1 MSWNG
6 NDNKDPWGRNDTP
19 PEIDEVIK
27 KVREKV
33 DSIFGG
39 GSSGGSSSGGGFSMR
54 NLPLILGV
62 LVLLWVGAG
71 IYQVEQAERSVV
83 LRLGKFEEIKGPGLR
98 WNPPIIDAWEIVDV
112 VRVRPHRHDALML
125 TKDENI
131 VAVTVSVQYQIADP
145 QKYVLDISMR
155 NLPLILGVLVLL
167 WVGAGIY
174 QVEQAERS
182 VVLRLGKFEEI
193 KGPGLRWN
201 PPIIDAW
208 EIVDVVRVRPHRHDA
223 LMLTKDENIVAVT
236 VSVQYQIAD
245 PQKYVLDIRDA
256 DASLVQAT
264 ESALRHVVGGSIM
277 DDALTT
283 GRELIAQEVKTRLQ
297 RYLNKYN
304 TGLEVVIVN
313 IEDSSPPN
321 QVQEA
326 FDDVIK
332 AREDEVRARNEAET
346 YANGL
351 VPEARGEAQRM
362 LQDAE
367 AYKEQVV
374 AEAQGDATRF
384 NLLLKEYQKA
394 PDVTRN
400 RLYLDSI
407 QAVMS
412 NSTKVMIDVEGGNN
426 ILYLPLDKIAES
438 ARGVESLNIPSGSN
452 NSSSIRDLTNQVI
465 EEIRR
470 RNRQEERR

>member
-27 KVREKV
+27 KVRQRIE
-33 DSIFGG
+33 SIFGG
-39 GSSGGSSSGGGFSMR
+39 GSSGDSSGGGFSLKS
-54 NLPLILGV
+54 LPLILGV

-83 LRLGKFEEIKGPGLR
+83 LRLGKFQEIKGPGLR

-131 VAVTVSVQYQIADP
+131 VDVTVSI
-145 QKYVLDISMR
+145 
-155 NLPLILGVLVLL
+155 
-167 WVGAGIY
+167 
-174 QVEQAERS
+174 
-182 VVLRLGKFEEI
+182 
-193 KGPGLRWN
+193 
-201 PPIIDAW
+201 
-208 EIVDVVRVRPHRHDA
+208 
-223 LMLTKDENIVAVT
+223 
-236 VSVQYQIAD
+236 QYQIAD

-277 DDALTT
+277 DDVLTT

-313 IEDSSPPN
+313 NEDSSPPN

-351 VPEARGEAQRM
+351 VPEARGQAQRM

-367 AYKEQVV
+367 AYKEQVISE
-374 AEAQGDATRF
+374 AEGDATRF
-384 NLLLKEYQKA
+384 NLLLSEYQKA

-407 QAVMS
+407 QGVMS
-412 NSTKVMIDVEGGNN
+412 NSSKVMIDVEGGNN

-438 ARGVESLNIPSGSN
+438 ARGVENLNIPSTAGN
-452 NSSSIRDLTNQVI
+452 TSISDLTNQVI

>member
-1 MSWNG
+1 MNW
-6 NDNKDPWGRNDTP
+6 DNKDKDPWGNKNDAP
-19 PEIDEVIK
+19 DFDELMK
-27 KVREKV
+27 KFS
-33 DSIFGG
+33 SILGRKKTN
-39 GSSGGSSSGGGFSMR
+39 SSGSGKSGKGGGFKYSPKR
-54 NLPLILGV
+54 ILMYAFFGFSIV
-62 LVLLWVGAG
+62 YASQCIYQLDASERAVILRFGSFLEEQDEGLNFRFAG
-71 IYQVEQAERSVV
+71 IDERYIENVTTTRRYTQTNS
-83 LRLGKFEEIKGPGLR
+83 
-98 WNPPIIDAWEIVDV
+98 
-112 VRVRPHRHDALML
+112 ML

-131 VAVTVSVQYQIADP
+131 VDVTISAQYRIANLKDFVINVKDP
-145 QKYVLDISMR
+145 EGSLR
-155 NLPLILGVLVLL
+155 NAI
-167 WVGAGIY
+167 
-174 QVEQAERS
+174 
-182 VVLRLGKFEEI
+182 
-193 KGPGLRWN
+193 
-201 PPIIDAW
+201 
-208 EIVDVVRVRPHRHDA
+208 
-223 LMLTKDENIVAVT
+223 
-236 VSVQYQIAD
+236 
-245 PQKYVLDIRDA
+245 
-256 DASLVQAT
+256 

-297 RYLNKYN
+297 RYLDKYN

-351 VPEARGEAQRM
+351 VPEARGQAQRM

-374 AEAQGDATRF
+374 SEAEGDATRF
-384 NLLLKEYQKA
+384 NLLLAEYQKA

-407 QAVMS
+407 QGVMS

-438 ARGVESLNIPSGSN
+438 TRGIESLNMPSSSN
-452 NSSSIRDLTNQVI
+452 NNTSIRDLTNQVI

>member
-6 NDNKDPWGRNDTP
+6 NDNKDPWGRNDSP

-39 GSSGGSSSGGGFSMR
+39 GSSGGSSAGGGFSKKFVTIG
-54 NLPLILGV
+54 LTVIALAYIGL
-62 LVLLWVGAG
+62 G
-71 IYQVEQAERSVV
+71 IYQVEEAERSVV
-83 LRLGKFEEIKGPGLR
+83 LRLGEFSEIKGPGLR
-98 WNPPIIDAWEIVDV
+98 WNPPIIDQVDVVDV

-145 QKYVLDISMR
+145 R
-155 NLPLILGVLVLL
+155 
-167 WVGAGIY
+167 
-174 QVEQAERS
+174 
-182 VVLRLGKFEEI
+182 
-193 KGPGLRWN
+193 
-201 PPIIDAW
+201 
-208 EIVDVVRVRPHRHDA
+208 
-223 LMLTKDENIVAVT
+223 
-236 VSVQYQIAD
+236 
-245 PQKYVLDIRDA
+245 KYVLDIRDA

-367 AYKEQVV
+367 AYKEQVISE
-374 AEAQGDATRF
+374 AEGDATRF
-384 NLLLKEYQKA
+384 NLLLAEYQKA

-407 QAVMS
+407 QGVMS

-438 ARGVESLNIPSGSN
+438 ARGIESLNVRS
-452 NSSSIRDLTNQVI
+452 NSSSNSSISDLTNQVI

>member
-6 NDNKDPWGRNDTP
+6 NDNKDPWGREDAP

-27 KVREKV
+27 KARERIN
-33 DSIFGG
+33 SIFGG
-39 GSSGGSSSGGGFSMR
+39 GSSGDDSSGGFSMK
-54 NLPLILGV
+54 NFTWIFVVLIFGYVTL
-62 LVLLWVGAG
+62 G
-71 IYQVEQAERSVV
+71 IYQVEEAERSVV
-83 LRLGKFEEIKGPGLR
+83 LRLGKFQEIKGPGLR
-98 WNPPIIDAWEIVDV
+98 WNPPIVDNWEIVDV

-131 VAVTVSVQYQIADP
+131 VDVTVSVQYQIADP
-145 QKYVLDISMR
+145 M
-155 NLPLILGVLVLL
+155 
-167 WVGAGIY
+167 
-174 QVEQAERS
+174 
-182 VVLRLGKFEEI
+182 
-193 KGPGLRWN
+193 
-201 PPIIDAW
+201 
-208 EIVDVVRVRPHRHDA
+208 
-223 LMLTKDENIVAVT
+223 
-236 VSVQYQIAD
+236 
-245 PQKYVLDIRDA
+245 KYVLDIRDA
-256 DASLVQAT
+256 DASLAQAT

-283 GRELIAQEVKTRLQ
+283 GRELIAQEVRTRLQ
-297 RYLNKYN
+297 SYLDRYS
-304 TGLEVVIVN
+304 TGLEVLIVN

-367 AYKEQVV
+367 AYKEQVISE
-374 AEAQGDATRF
+374 AEGDAARF
-384 NLLLKEYQKA
+384 NLLLAEYQKA

-407 QAVMS
+407 QGVMS

-426 ILYLPLDKIAES
+426 ILYLPLDKIAQS
-438 ARGVESLNIPSGSN
+438 ARGVEELNIPSASN
-452 NSSSIRDLTNQVI
+452 NSTSIRDLTNQVI

>member
-6 NDNKDPWGRNDTP
+6 NDNKDPWGREPP

-27 KVREKV
+27 KAKETIN
-33 DSIFGG
+33 SIFGG
-39 GSSGGSSSGGGFSMR
+39 GGSSEDGSGGFSKK
-54 NLPLILGV
+54 NFTTALVI
-62 LVLLWVGAG
+62 LVLGYVTFG
-71 IYQVEQAERSVV
+71 IYQVEEAERSVV
-83 LRLGKFEEIKGPGLR
+83 LRLGKFQEIKGPGLR
-98 WNPPIIDAWEIVDV
+98 WNPPIVDSWEIVDV

-131 VAVTVSVQYQIADP
+131 VDVTVSVQYQIADP
-145 QKYVLDISMR
+145 M
-155 NLPLILGVLVLL
+155 
-167 WVGAGIY
+167 
-174 QVEQAERS
+174 
-182 VVLRLGKFEEI
+182 
-193 KGPGLRWN
+193 
-201 PPIIDAW
+201 
-208 EIVDVVRVRPHRHDA
+208 
-223 LMLTKDENIVAVT
+223 
-236 VSVQYQIAD
+236 
-245 PQKYVLDIRDA
+245 KYVLDIRDA
-256 DASLVQAT
+256 DASLAQAT

-283 GRELIAQEVKTRLQ
+283 GRELIAQEVRGRLQ
-297 RYLNKYN
+297 NYVDRYS
-304 TGLEVVIVN
+304 TGLEVLIVN

-367 AYKEQVV
+367 AYKEQVISE
-374 AEAQGDATRF
+374 AEGDAARF
-384 NLLLKEYQKA
+384 NLLLAEYQKA

-407 QAVMS
+407 QGVMS

-426 ILYLPLDKIAES
+426 ILYLPLDKIAQS
-438 ARGVESLNIPSGSN
+438 ARGVEELNIPSNSN
-452 NSSSIRDLTNQVI
+452 NTTSIRDLTNQVI

-470 RNRQEERR
+470 INRQEERR

>member
-27 KVREKV
+27 KVRQRIE
-33 DSIFGG
+33 SIFGG
-39 GSSGGSSSGGGFSMR
+39 GSSGDSSGDGGFSLKS
-54 NLPLILGV
+54 LPLILGV

-131 VAVTVSVQYQIADP
+131 VDVTVSIQYQIADP
-145 QKYVLDISMR
+145 K
-155 NLPLILGVLVLL
+155 
-167 WVGAGIY
+167 
-174 QVEQAERS
+174 
-182 VVLRLGKFEEI
+182 
-193 KGPGLRWN
+193 
-201 PPIIDAW
+201 
-208 EIVDVVRVRPHRHDA
+208 
-223 LMLTKDENIVAVT
+223 
-236 VSVQYQIAD
+236 
-245 PQKYVLDIRDA
+245 KYVLDIRDA

-283 GRELIAQEVKTRLQ
+283 GREVIAQDVKARLQ

-326 FDDVIK
+326 FEDVIK

-351 VPEARGEAQRM
+351 VPEARGQAQRM

-367 AYKEQVV
+367 AYKEQVISE
-374 AEAQGDATRF
+374 AEGDATRF
-384 NLLLKEYQKA
+384 NLLLSEYQKA

-407 QAVMS
+407 QGVMS

-438 ARGVESLNIPSGSN
+438 ARGVQELNMSN
-452 NSSSIRDLTNQVI
+452 TAGNSSISDLTNQVI

>member
-27 KVREKV
+27 KVRQRIE
-33 DSIFGG
+33 SIFGG
-39 GSSGGSSSGGGFSMR
+39 GSSGDSSGGGFSLKS
-54 NLPLILGV
+54 LPLILGV

-83 LRLGKFEEIKGPGLR
+83 LRLGKFQEIKGPGLR

-131 VAVTVSVQYQIADP
+131 VDVTVSIQYQIADP
-145 QKYVLDISMR
+145 QKYVLDIS
-155 NLPLILGVLVLL
+155 
-167 WVGAGIY
+167 
-174 QVEQAERS
+174 
-182 VVLRLGKFEEI
+182 
-193 KGPGLRWN
+193 
-201 PPIIDAW
+201 
-208 EIVDVVRVRPHRHDA
+208 
-223 LMLTKDENIVAVT
+223 
-236 VSVQYQIAD
+236 
-245 PQKYVLDIRDA
+245 DA

-277 DDALTT
+277 DDVLTT

-351 VPEARGEAQRM
+351 VPEARGQAQRM

-367 AYKEQVV
+367 AYKEQVISE
-374 AEAQGDATRF
+374 AEGDATRF
-384 NLLLKEYQKA
+384 NLLLSEYQKA

-407 QAVMS
+407 QGVMS
-412 NSTKVMIDVEGGNN
+412 NSSKVMIDVEGGNN

-438 ARGVESLNIPSGSN
+438 ARGVESLIIPTTSGN
-452 NSSSIRDLTNQVI
+452 TSISDLTNQVI

>member
-27 KVREKV
+27 KVRQRIE
-33 DSIFGG
+33 SIFGG
-39 GSSGGSSSGGGFSMR
+39 GSSGDSSGGGFSLKS
-54 NLPLILGV
+54 LPLILGV

-83 LRLGKFEEIKGPGLR
+83 LRLGKFQEIKGPGLR

-131 VAVTVSVQYQIADP
+131 VDVTVSI
-145 QKYVLDISMR
+145 
-155 NLPLILGVLVLL
+155 
-167 WVGAGIY
+167 
-174 QVEQAERS
+174 
-182 VVLRLGKFEEI
+182 
-193 KGPGLRWN
+193 
-201 PPIIDAW
+201 
-208 EIVDVVRVRPHRHDA
+208 
-223 LMLTKDENIVAVT
+223 
-236 VSVQYQIAD
+236 QYQIAD

-277 DDALTT
+277 DDVLTT

-351 VPEARGEAQRM
+351 VPEARGQAQRM

-367 AYKEQVV
+367 AYKEQVISE
-374 AEAQGDATRF
+374 AEGDATRF
-384 NLLLKEYQKA
+384 NLLLSEYQKA

-407 QAVMS
+407 QGVMS
-412 NSTKVMIDVEGGNN
+412 NSSKVMIDVEGGNN

-438 ARGVESLNIPSGSN
+438 ARGVENLNIPSTSGST
-452 NSSSIRDLTNQVI
+452 SISDLTNQVI

>member
-6 NDNKDPWGRNDTP
+6 NDNKDPWGREAP

-27 KVREKV
+27 KAKERIN
-33 DSIFGG
+33 SIFGG
-39 GSSGGSSSGGGFSMR
+39 GGSSEGDSSGGFSKK
-54 NLPLILGV
+54 NFTWIFVVLIFGYVTL
-62 LVLLWVGAG
+62 G
-71 IYQVEQAERSVV
+71 IYQVEEAERSVV
-83 LRLGKFEEIKGPGLR
+83 LRLGKFQEIKGPGLR
-98 WNPPIIDAWEIVDV
+98 WNPPIVDSWEIVDV

-131 VAVTVSVQYQIADP
+131 VDVTVSVQYQIADP
-145 QKYVLDISMR
+145 M
-155 NLPLILGVLVLL
+155 
-167 WVGAGIY
+167 
-174 QVEQAERS
+174 
-182 VVLRLGKFEEI
+182 
-193 KGPGLRWN
+193 
-201 PPIIDAW
+201 
-208 EIVDVVRVRPHRHDA
+208 
-223 LMLTKDENIVAVT
+223 
-236 VSVQYQIAD
+236 
-245 PQKYVLDIRDA
+245 KYVLDIRDA
-256 DASLVQAT
+256 DASLAQAT

-283 GRELIAQEVKTRLQ
+283 GRELIAQEVRARLQ
-297 RYLNKYN
+297 DYLDRYS
-304 TGLEVVIVN
+304 TGLEVLIVN

-362 LQDAE
+362 LQDAQ
-367 AYKEQVV
+367 AYKEQVI
-374 AEAQGDATRF
+374 AEAQGDAARF
-384 NLLLKEYQKA
+384 NLLLAEYQKA

-407 QAVMS
+407 QGVMS

-426 ILYLPLDKIAES
+426 ILYLPLDKIAQS
-438 ARGVESLNIPSGSN
+438 ARGVEELNIPSTSN
-452 NSSSIRDLTNQVI
+452 NSTSIRELTNQVI

-470 RNRQEERR
+470 RNRQEER

>member
-6 NDNKDPWGRNDTP
+6 NDNKDPWGREDAP

-27 KVREKV
+27 KARERIN
-33 DSIFGG
+33 SIFGG
-39 GSSGGSSSGGGFSMR
+39 GSSGDDSSGGFSMK
-54 NLPLILGV
+54 NFTWIFVVLIFGYVTL
-62 LVLLWVGAG
+62 G
-71 IYQVEQAERSVV
+71 IYQVEEAERSVV
-83 LRLGKFEEIKGPGLR
+83 LRLGKFQEIKGPGLR
-98 WNPPIIDAWEIVDV
+98 WNPPIVDNWEIVDV

-131 VAVTVSVQYQIADP
+131 VDVTVSVQYQIADP
-145 QKYVLDISMR
+145 M
-155 NLPLILGVLVLL
+155 
-167 WVGAGIY
+167 
-174 QVEQAERS
+174 
-182 VVLRLGKFEEI
+182 
-193 KGPGLRWN
+193 
-201 PPIIDAW
+201 
-208 EIVDVVRVRPHRHDA
+208 
-223 LMLTKDENIVAVT
+223 
-236 VSVQYQIAD
+236 
-245 PQKYVLDIRDA
+245 KYVLDIRDA
-256 DASLVQAT
+256 DASLAQAT

-283 GRELIAQEVKTRLQ
+283 GRELIAQEVRTRLQ
-297 RYLNKYN
+297 SYLDRYS
-304 TGLEVVIVN
+304 TGLEVLIVN

-367 AYKEQVV
+367 AYKEQVISE
-374 AEAQGDATRF
+374 AEGDAARF
-384 NLLLKEYQKA
+384 NLLLAEYQKA

-407 QAVMS
+407 QGVMS

-426 ILYLPLDKIAES
+426 ILYLPLDKIAQS
-438 ARGVESLNIPSGSN
+438 ARGVEELNLPSASN
-452 NSSSIRDLTNQVI
+452 NSTSIRDLTNQVI

>member
-27 KVREKV
+27 KVRQRIE
-33 DSIFGG
+33 SIFGG
-39 GSSGGSSSGGGFSMR
+39 GSSGDSSGGGFSLKS
-54 NLPLILGV
+54 LPLILGV

-83 LRLGKFEEIKGPGLR
+83 LRLGKFQEIKGPGLR

-131 VAVTVSVQYQIADP
+131 VDVTVSI
-145 QKYVLDISMR
+145 
-155 NLPLILGVLVLL
+155 
-167 WVGAGIY
+167 
-174 QVEQAERS
+174 
-182 VVLRLGKFEEI
+182 
-193 KGPGLRWN
+193 
-201 PPIIDAW
+201 
-208 EIVDVVRVRPHRHDA
+208 
-223 LMLTKDENIVAVT
+223 
-236 VSVQYQIAD
+236 QYQIAD

-277 DDALTT
+277 DDVLTT

-297 RYLNKYN
+297 RYLYKYN

-351 VPEARGEAQRM
+351 VPEARGQAQRM

-367 AYKEQVV
+367 AYKEQVISE
-374 AEAQGDATRF
+374 AEGDATRF
-384 NLLLKEYQKA
+384 NLLLSEYQKA

-407 QAVMS
+407 QGVMS
-412 NSTKVMIDVEGGNN
+412 NSSKVMIDVEGGNN

-438 ARGVESLNIPSGSN
+438 ARGVENLNIPSTTG
-452 NSSSIRDLTNQVI
+452 NSSISDLTNQVI

>member
-6 NDNKDPWGRNDTP
+6 NDNKDPWGREAP

-27 KVREKV
+27 KAKERIN
-33 DSIFGG
+33 SIFGG
-39 GSSGGSSSGGGFSMR
+39 GGSSEGDSSGGFSKKSFTWIFVA
-54 NLPLILGV
+54 LIFGYVTL
-62 LVLLWVGAG
+62 G
-71 IYQVEQAERSVV
+71 IYQVEEAERSVV
-83 LRLGKFEEIKGPGLR
+83 LRLGKFQEIKGPGLR
-98 WNPPIIDAWEIVDV
+98 WNPPIVDSWEIVDV

-131 VAVTVSVQYQIADP
+131 VDVTVSVQYQIADP
-145 QKYVLDISMR
+145 M
-155 NLPLILGVLVLL
+155 
-167 WVGAGIY
+167 
-174 QVEQAERS
+174 
-182 VVLRLGKFEEI
+182 
-193 KGPGLRWN
+193 
-201 PPIIDAW
+201 
-208 EIVDVVRVRPHRHDA
+208 
-223 LMLTKDENIVAVT
+223 
-236 VSVQYQIAD
+236 
-245 PQKYVLDIRDA
+245 KYVLDIRDA
-256 DASLVQAT
+256 DASLAQAT

-283 GRELIAQEVKTRLQ
+283 GRELIAQEVRARLQ
-297 RYLNKYN
+297 DYLDRYS
-304 TGLEVVIVN
+304 TGLEVLIVN

-362 LQDAE
+362 LQDAQ
-367 AYKEQVV
+367 AYKEQVI
-374 AEAQGDATRF
+374 AEAQGDAARF
-384 NLLLKEYQKA
+384 NLLLAEYQKA

-407 QAVMS
+407 QGVMS

-426 ILYLPLDKIAES
+426 ILYLPLDKIAQS
-438 ARGVESLNIPSGSN
+438 ARGVEELNIPSTSN
-452 NSSSIRDLTNQVI
+452 NSTSIRELTNQVI

-470 RNRQEERR
+470 RNRQEER

>member
-6 NDNKDPWGRNDTP
+6 NDNNKDPWGREAP

-27 KVREKV
+27 KAKETIN
-33 DSIFGG
+33 SIFGG
-39 GSSGGSSSGGGFSMR
+39 GGSSEDGSGGFSKK
-54 NLPLILGV
+54 NFTTALVI
-62 LVLLWVGAG
+62 LVLGYVTFG
-71 IYQVEQAERSVV
+71 IYQVEEAERSVV
-83 LRLGKFEEIKGPGLR
+83 LRLGKFQEIKGPGLR
-98 WNPPIIDAWEIVDV
+98 WNPPIVDSWEIVDV

-131 VAVTVSVQYQIADP
+131 VDVTVSVQYQIADP
-145 QKYVLDISMR
+145 M
-155 NLPLILGVLVLL
+155 
-167 WVGAGIY
+167 
-174 QVEQAERS
+174 
-182 VVLRLGKFEEI
+182 
-193 KGPGLRWN
+193 
-201 PPIIDAW
+201 
-208 EIVDVVRVRPHRHDA
+208 
-223 LMLTKDENIVAVT
+223 
-236 VSVQYQIAD
+236 
-245 PQKYVLDIRDA
+245 KYVLDIRDA
-256 DASLVQAT
+256 DASLAQAT

-283 GRELIAQEVKTRLQ
+283 GRELIAQEVRGRLQ
-297 RYLNKYN
+297 NYLDRYS
-304 TGLEVVIVN
+304 TGLEVLIVN

-351 VPEARGEAQRM
+351 VPEARGQAQRM

-367 AYKEQVV
+367 AYKEQVIS
-374 AEAQGDATRF
+374 EAQGDAARF
-384 NLLLKEYQKA
+384 SLLLAEYQKA

-400 RLYLDSI
+400 RLYLESI
-407 QAVMS
+407 QGVMS

-426 ILYLPLDKIAES
+426 ILYLPLDKIAQS
-438 ARGVESLNIPSGSN
+438 ARGVEQLNIPETSN
-452 NSSSIRDLTNQVI
+452 NSTSIRDLTNQVI

>member
-27 KVREKV
+27 KVRARI

-39 GSSGGSSSGGGFSMR
+39 GGSAGGSSNGGFSFKSI
-54 NLPLILGV
+54 PLILGV

-83 LRLGKFEEIKGPGLR
+83 LRLGKFQEIKGPGLR
-98 WNPPIIDAWEIVDV
+98 WNPPIIDSWEIVDV

-131 VAVTVSVQYQIADP
+131 VDVTVSVQYQI
-145 QKYVLDISMR
+145 
-155 NLPLILGVLVLL
+155 G
-167 WVGAGIY
+167 
-174 QVEQAERS
+174 
-182 VVLRLGKFEEI
+182 
-193 KGPGLRWN
+193 
-201 PPIIDAW
+201 
-208 EIVDVVRVRPHRHDA
+208 
-223 LMLTKDENIVAVT
+223 
-236 VSVQYQIAD
+236 D

-283 GRELIAQEVKTRLQ
+283 GREVIAQDVKARLQ
-297 RYLNKYN
+297 RYLDKYN

-321 QVQEA
+321 QVQAA

-332 AREDEVRARNEAET
+332 AREDD
-346 YANGL
+346 GL
-351 VPEARGEAQRM
+351 VPEARGQAQRM

-374 AEAQGDATRF
+374 SEAEGDATRF
-384 NLLLKEYQKA
+384 DLLLAEYQKA

-400 RLYLDSI
+400 RLYLESI
-407 QAVMS
+407 QGVMS
-412 NSTKVMIDVEGGNN
+412 NSTKVMVDVEGGNN
-426 ILYLPLDKIAES
+426 ILYLPLDKIA
-438 ARGVESLNIPSGSN
+438 
-452 NSSSIRDLTNQVI
+452 Q
-465 EEIRR
+465 EI
-470 RNRQEERR
+470 

>member
-27 KVREKV
+27 KVRQRIE
-33 DSIFGG
+33 SIFGG
-39 GSSGGSSSGGGFSMR
+39 GSSGDSSGGGGFSLKS
-54 NLPLILGV
+54 LPLILGV

-131 VAVTVSVQYQIADP
+131 VDVTVSI
-145 QKYVLDISMR
+145 
-155 NLPLILGVLVLL
+155 
-167 WVGAGIY
+167 
-174 QVEQAERS
+174 
-182 VVLRLGKFEEI
+182 
-193 KGPGLRWN
+193 
-201 PPIIDAW
+201 
-208 EIVDVVRVRPHRHDA
+208 
-223 LMLTKDENIVAVT
+223 
-236 VSVQYQIAD
+236 QYQIAD

-283 GRELIAQEVKTRLQ
+283 GREVIAQDVKTRLQ

-313 IEDSSPPN
+313 IETLHHQIKCKKPLMMLLR
-321 QVQEA
+321 QEKTKLELEMKPKLMPMA
-326 FDDVIK
+326 W
-332 AREDEVRARNEAET
+332 
-346 YANGL
+346 
-351 VPEARGEAQRM
+351 
-362 LQDAE
+362 
-367 AYKEQVV
+367 
-374 AEAQGDATRF
+374 
-384 NLLLKEYQKA
+384 YQK
-394 PDVTRN
+394 PEDKLRGCYKML
-400 RLYLDSI
+400 RLIKSKLYPKL
-407 QAVMS
+407 
-412 NSTKVMIDVEGGNN
+412 KVMQLVLIFFYRN
-426 ILYLPLDKIAES
+426 IKRP
-438 ARGVESLNIPSGSN
+438 
-452 NSSSIRDLTNQVI
+452 QM
-465 EEIRR
+465 
-470 RNRQEERR
+470 

>member
-27 KVREKV
+27 KVRQRIE
-33 DSIFGG
+33 SIFGG
-39 GSSGGSSSGGGFSMR
+39 GSSGDSSGGGFSLKS
-54 NLPLILGV
+54 LPLILGV

-83 LRLGKFEEIKGPGLR
+83 LRLGKFQEIKGPGLR

-131 VAVTVSVQYQIADP
+131 VDVTVSI
-145 QKYVLDISMR
+145 
-155 NLPLILGVLVLL
+155 
-167 WVGAGIY
+167 
-174 QVEQAERS
+174 
-182 VVLRLGKFEEI
+182 
-193 KGPGLRWN
+193 
-201 PPIIDAW
+201 
-208 EIVDVVRVRPHRHDA
+208 
-223 LMLTKDENIVAVT
+223 
-236 VSVQYQIAD
+236 QYQIAD

-277 DDALTT
+277 DDVLTT

-351 VPEARGEAQRM
+351 VPEARGQAQRM

-367 AYKEQVV
+367 AYKEQVISE
-374 AEAQGDATRF
+374 AEGDATRF
-384 NLLLKEYQKA
+384 NLLLSEYQKA

-407 QAVMS
+407 QGVMS
-412 NSTKVMIDVEGGNN
+412 NSSKVMIDVEGGNN

-438 ARGVESLNIPSGSN
+438 ARGVESLNIPTTSGN
-452 NSSSIRDLTNQVI
+452 TSISDLTNQVI

>member
-6 NDNKDPWGRNDTP
+6 NDKKDPWGRNDTP
-19 PEIDEVIK
+19 PEIYEVIK
-27 KVREKV
+27 KVRQRIEY
-33 DSIFGG
+33 IFGG
-39 GSSGGSSSGGGFSMR
+39 GSSGDSSGGGFSLKS
-54 NLPLILGV
+54 LPLILGV

-83 LRLGKFEEIKGPGLR
+83 LRLGKFQEIKGPGLR

-131 VAVTVSVQYQIADP
+131 VDVTVSI
-145 QKYVLDISMR
+145 
-155 NLPLILGVLVLL
+155 
-167 WVGAGIY
+167 
-174 QVEQAERS
+174 
-182 VVLRLGKFEEI
+182 
-193 KGPGLRWN
+193 
-201 PPIIDAW
+201 
-208 EIVDVVRVRPHRHDA
+208 
-223 LMLTKDENIVAVT
+223 
-236 VSVQYQIAD
+236 QYQIAD

-277 DDALTT
+277 DDVLTT

-351 VPEARGEAQRM
+351 VPEARGQAQRM

-367 AYKEQVV
+367 AYKEQVISE
-374 AEAQGDATRF
+374 AEGDPTRF
-384 NLLLKEYQKA
+384 NLLLSEYQKA

-407 QAVMS
+407 QGVMS
-412 NSTKVMIDVEGGNN
+412 NSSKVMIDVEGGNN

-438 ARGVESLNIPSGSN
+438 ARGVESLNIPTTSGN
-452 NSSSIRDLTNQVI
+452 TSISDLTNQVI

>member
-6 NDNKDPWGRNDTP
+6 NDNKDPWGREDAP

-27 KVREKV
+27 KARERIN
-33 DSIFGG
+33 SIFGG
-39 GSSGGSSSGGGFSMR
+39 GSSGDDSSGGFSMK
-54 NLPLILGV
+54 NFTWMFVVLIFGYVTL
-62 LVLLWVGAG
+62 G
-71 IYQVEQAERSVV
+71 IYQVEEAERSVV
-83 LRLGKFEEIKGPGLR
+83 LRLGKFQEIKGPGLR
-98 WNPPIIDAWEIVDV
+98 WNPPIVDNWEIVDV

-131 VAVTVSVQYQIADP
+131 VDVTVSVQYQIADP
-145 QKYVLDISMR
+145 M
-155 NLPLILGVLVLL
+155 
-167 WVGAGIY
+167 
-174 QVEQAERS
+174 
-182 VVLRLGKFEEI
+182 
-193 KGPGLRWN
+193 
-201 PPIIDAW
+201 
-208 EIVDVVRVRPHRHDA
+208 
-223 LMLTKDENIVAVT
+223 
-236 VSVQYQIAD
+236 
-245 PQKYVLDIRDA
+245 KYVLDIRDA
-256 DASLVQAT
+256 DASLAQAT

-283 GRELIAQEVKTRLQ
+283 GRELIAQEVRTRLQ
-297 RYLNKYN
+297 SYLDRYS
-304 TGLEVVIVN
+304 TGLEVLIVN

-367 AYKEQVV
+367 AYKEQVISE
-374 AEAQGDATRF
+374 AEGDAARF
-384 NLLLKEYQKA
+384 NLLLAEYQKA

-407 QAVMS
+407 QGVMS

-426 ILYLPLDKIAES
+426 ILYLPLDKIAQS
-438 ARGVESLNIPSGSN
+438 ARGVEELNIPSASN
-452 NSSSIRDLTNQVI
+452 NSTSIRDLTNQVI

>member
-6 NDNKDPWGRNDTP
+6 NDNKDPWGRDDAP

-27 KVREKV
+27 KARERIN
-33 DSIFGG
+33 SIFGG
-39 GSSGGSSSGGGFSMR
+39 GSSGDDSSGGFSMK
-54 NLPLILGV
+54 NFTWIFVVLIFGYVTL
-62 LVLLWVGAG
+62 G
-71 IYQVEQAERSVV
+71 IYQVEEAERSVV
-83 LRLGKFEEIKGPGLR
+83 LRLGKFQEIKGPGLR
-98 WNPPIIDAWEIVDV
+98 WNPPIVDNWEIVDV

-131 VAVTVSVQYQIADP
+131 VDVTVSVQYQIADP
-145 QKYVLDISMR
+145 M
-155 NLPLILGVLVLL
+155 
-167 WVGAGIY
+167 
-174 QVEQAERS
+174 
-182 VVLRLGKFEEI
+182 
-193 KGPGLRWN
+193 
-201 PPIIDAW
+201 
-208 EIVDVVRVRPHRHDA
+208 
-223 LMLTKDENIVAVT
+223 
-236 VSVQYQIAD
+236 
-245 PQKYVLDIRDA
+245 KYVLDIRDA
-256 DASLVQAT
+256 DASLAQAT

-283 GRELIAQEVKTRLQ
+283 GRELIAQEVRTRLQ
-297 RYLNKYN
+297 SYLDRYS
-304 TGLEVVIVN
+304 TGLEVLIVN

-367 AYKEQVV
+367 AYKEQVISE
-374 AEAQGDATRF
+374 AEGDAARF
-384 NLLLKEYQKA
+384 NLLLAEYQKA

-407 QAVMS
+407 QGVMS

-426 ILYLPLDKIAES
+426 ILYLPLDKIAQS
-438 ARGVESLNIPSGSN
+438 ARGVEELNIPSASD
-452 NSSSIRDLTNQVI
+452 NSTSIRDLTNQVI

>member
-6 NDNKDPWGRNDTP
+6 NDNKDPWGRDDAP

-27 KVREKV
+27 KARERIN
-33 DSIFGG
+33 SIFGG
-39 GSSGGSSSGGGFSMR
+39 GGSSEGGTSGGFSMK
-54 NLPLILGV
+54 NLFVGFLILIAGYV
-62 LVLLWVGAG
+62 TFG
-71 IYQVEQAERSVV
+71 IYQVEEAERSVV
-83 LRLGKFEEIKGPGLR
+83 LRLGKFQEIKGPGLR
-98 WNPPIIDAWEIVDV
+98 WNPPIVDDWTIVDV

-131 VAVTVSVQYQIADP
+131 VDVTVSVQYQIADP
-145 QKYVLDISMR
+145 M
-155 NLPLILGVLVLL
+155 
-167 WVGAGIY
+167 
-174 QVEQAERS
+174 
-182 VVLRLGKFEEI
+182 
-193 KGPGLRWN
+193 
-201 PPIIDAW
+201 
-208 EIVDVVRVRPHRHDA
+208 
-223 LMLTKDENIVAVT
+223 
-236 VSVQYQIAD
+236 
-245 PQKYVLDIRDA
+245 KYVLDIRDA
-256 DASLVQAT
+256 DSSLAQAT

-283 GRELIAQEVKTRLQ
+283 GRELIAQEVRVRLQ
-297 RYLNKYN
+297 SYLNRYS
-304 TGLEVVIVN
+304 TGLEVLIVN

-367 AYKEQVV
+367 AYKEQVISE
-374 AEAQGDATRF
+374 AEGDAARF
-384 NLLLKEYQKA
+384 NLLLAEYQKA

-400 RLYLDSI
+400 RLYLESI
-407 QAVMS
+407 QGVMS

-426 ILYLPLDKIAES
+426 ILYLPLDKIAQS
-438 ARGVESLNIPSGSN
+438 ARGVEELNLPSTSN
-452 NSSSIRDLTNQVI
+452 NPTSIRELTNEVI